1 MQQKLT
7 QNGYSVQANKKCIE
21 LRYIR
26 QTLKISYCHDQFD
39 ITIQELNRII
49 RSSHRRFILQI
60 HNYVFNN
67 YRWMVE
73 TLTLALSIFFSY
85 ITSLASRITTLLY
98 RKNNIKSCIKIG
110 GMLLLTDCKLSLTS
124 IADIVNEVNVNINYF
139 STRIKAFKN
148 QSCSGRNNTDPVGVT
163 WPRGGTQKSR
173 VGQEQYP
180 RTTGQIAI
188 WASGGSESES
198 ERPPAAP
205 RSIAYDQTA
214 TISWTVSRIHICF
227 IPHYQYAISQAFT
240 VMRSSL
246 VQSFTENCLLR
257 GL

>member
-1 MQQKLT
+1 MPIIKQEEQKEYIKIISYSSTNAALWMQQKLT
-7 QNGYSVQANKKCIE
+7 QNGYSVQANKKCVE

-98 RKNNIKSCIKIG
+98 RKNNIKSYIKIG

-124 IADIVNEVNVNINYF
+124 IADI
-139 STRIKAFKN
+139 AFKN
-148 QSCSGRNNTDPVGVT
+148 QTGRNNTDPVGVT
-163 WPRGGTQKSR
+163 WPRGGTQKSL

-180 RTTGQIAI
+180 RATGQIAI

-205 RSIAYDQTA
+205 RSIAFARQWRARHKGGSGQTKGHGSGHHDGIIKGL
-214 TISWTVSRIHICF
+214 TQEQRI
-227 IPHYQYAISQAFT
+227 
-240 VMRSSL
+240 
-246 VQSFTENCLLR
+246 
-257 GL
+257 